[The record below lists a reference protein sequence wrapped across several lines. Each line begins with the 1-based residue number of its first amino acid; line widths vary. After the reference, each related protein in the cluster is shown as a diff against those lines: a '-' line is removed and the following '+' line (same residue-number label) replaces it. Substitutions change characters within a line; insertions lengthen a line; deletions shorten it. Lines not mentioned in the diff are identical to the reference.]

1 MRATLAL
8 NGLTMAELQ
17 ILIDSNL
24 EDTDCILTY
33 YKKFM
38 KRVKAEGVK
47 GTLMRK
53 FFSLNSKESK
63 LVINIKIRL

>member
-33 YKKFM
+33 YMKFM

-47 GTLMRK
+47 GTLIRK
-53 FFSLNSKESK
+53 FFYLNSKESK